1 MMTSGPPPLPL
12 QSIGIYLRPRTG
24 GMPRSFYSLEAVDSA
39 SYHVQEV
46 VGTPKAAA
54 ATAVVAFSLCVDI
67 IVQGCS
73 GLQGY
78 VYIHNYY

>member
-1 MMTSGPPPLPL
+1 
-12 QSIGIYLRPRTG
+12 
-24 GMPRSFYSLEAVDSA
+24 MPRSFYSLEAVDSA
-39 SYHVQEV
+39 SYHVEDV

-54 ATAVVAFSLCVDI
+54 AAVAVSLCIVD

-78 VYIHNYY
+78 VIHYYY

>member
-1 MMTSGPPPLPL
+1 
-12 QSIGIYLRPRTG
+12 
-24 GMPRSFYSLEAVDSA
+24 MPRSFYSLEAVDSA

-54 ATAVVAFSLCVDI
+54 VVAVSLCVVD

-78 VYIHNYY
+78 VIHYYYY

>member
-1 MMTSGPPPLPL
+1 
-12 QSIGIYLRPRTG
+12 
-24 GMPRSFYSLEAVDSA
+24 MPRSFYSLEAVDSA
-39 SYHVQEV
+39 SYHVEDL

-54 ATAVVAFSLCVDI
+54 AVVAVSLCIVD

-78 VYIHNYY
+78 VIHYYY

>member
-1 MMTSGPPPLPL
+1 
-12 QSIGIYLRPRTG
+12 
-24 GMPRSFYSLEAVDSA
+24 MPRSFYSLEAVDSA
-39 SYHVQEV
+39 SYHVEDV

-54 ATAVVAFSLCVDI
+54 AVVAVSLCIVD

-78 VYIHNYY
+78 VIHYYY

>member
-1 MMTSGPPPLPL
+1 
-12 QSIGIYLRPRTG
+12 
-24 GMPRSFYSLEAVDSA
+24 MPRSFYSLEAVDSA
-39 SYHVQEV
+39 SYHVEDV

-54 ATAVVAFSLCVDI
+54 AAAVVAVLLCIVD

-78 VYIHNYY
+78 VIHYYY

>member
-1 MMTSGPPPLPL
+1 
-12 QSIGIYLRPRTG
+12 
-24 GMPRSFYSLEAVDSA
+24 MPRSFYSLEAVDSA

-54 ATAVVAFSLCVDI
+54 VVAVSLCVVDI
-67 IVQGCS
+67 VKGCS

-78 VYIHNYY
+78 VIHYYY

>member
-1 MMTSGPPPLPL
+1 
-12 QSIGIYLRPRTG
+12 
-24 GMPRSFYSLEAVDSA
+24 MPRSFYSLEAVDSA

-54 ATAVVAFSLCVDI
+54 AVVAVSLCVVD

-78 VYIHNYY
+78 VIHYYY

>member
-1 MMTSGPPPLPL
+1 
-12 QSIGIYLRPRTG
+12 
-24 GMPRSFYSLEAVDSA
+24 MPRSFYSLEAVDSA

-46 VGTPKAAA
+46 VGKPKAAA
-54 ATAVVAFSLCVDI
+54 AVVAVSLCVVD

-78 VYIHNYY
+78 VYIY

>member
-1 MMTSGPPPLPL
+1 MMTSGPPPPPL
-12 QSIGIYLRPRTG
+12 QSIGIYLRPRTE

-39 SYHVQEV
+39 SYHVKEV

-54 ATAVVAFSLCVDI
+54 AVVAVSLCVVD

-78 VYIHNYY
+78 VIHYYY